1 MATAANLQSGV
12 LAQEVIS
19 NDSLYVQHW
28 LKPSANGRKSLISCE
43 FMDHSKD
50 NMIGLTQVDKS
61 MFLLLPTYYPEIY
74 TDVKNGAMLSKS
86 FKGYWN
92 YICQTATS
100 VDGIQDISFNIQNA
114 TYKTQFFSTPLF
126 TTIETPTN
134 EISLRVPAELSGYFM
149 TKQTRH
155 WMNAISDEQTR
166 VATYNGLGEDFNNW
180 SHSAG
185 MLYIKPNKTL
195 TKCDYVALWFLMVP
209 KSAQLSNFNADA
221 TSPQI
226 VELQFQFHVS
236 VIDDRNIRVK
246 ELGEEYLAKYKA
258 FICEDTALFGLSA
271 NTVLN
276 SVLDLRKVNILGNLT
291 NV

>member
-1 MATAANLQSGV
+1 M
-12 LAQEVIS
+12 
-19 NDSLYVQHW
+19 
-28 LKPSANGRKSLISCE
+28 KPSANGRKSLISCE
-43 FMDHSKD
+43 FLDHSKD
-50 NMIGLTQVDKS
+50 NLIGLTQVDKS
-61 MFLLLPTYYPEIY
+61 MFILLPTYYPEIY
-74 TDVKNGAMLSKS
+74 TDVPNGAMLNKA

-100 VDGIQDISFNIQNA
+100 VDGIQDINFNIQNA

-126 TTIETPTN
+126 TTIEQPTN
-134 EISLRVPAELSGYFM
+134 EISLRVPAELSGYFL

-166 VATYNGLGEDFNNW
+166 VATYNGLKEDFNNW

-209 KSAQLSNFNADA
+209 KTAQLSNFNADA

-226 VELQFQFHVS
+226 IEMNFTFHAS

-246 ELGEEYLAKYKA
+246 ELGEEMLRKYKA
-258 FICEDTALFGLSA
+258 FICEDTALFGISA
-271 NTVLN
+271 NTVLE
-276 SVLDLRKVNILGNLT
+276 SVESLRKVNMLGNLT
-291 NV
+291 SL

>member
-1 MATAANLQSGV
+1 MATPANLQSGV
-12 LAQEVIS
+12 LAQEVIA
-19 NDSLYVQHW
+19 NDSLYVQSW

-50 NMIGLTQVDKS
+50 NLIGLTQVDKS
-61 MFLLLPTYYPEIY
+61 MFILLPTYYPEIY
-74 TDVKNGAMLSKS
+74 TDVPNGAMLNKA

-126 TTIETPTN
+126 TTIEQPTN
-134 EISLRVPAELSGYFM
+134 EISLRVPAELSGYFI

-166 VATYNGLGEDFNNW
+166 VATYNGLDEDFNNW

-209 KSAQLSNFNADA
+209 KQAQISNFNADA

-226 VELQFQFHVS
+226 IEMNLTFHVS

-246 ELGEEYLAKYKA
+246 ELGEEMLRKYKA
-258 FICEDTALFGLSA
+258 FLCEDTALFGIAS
-271 NTVLN
+271 NTVLH
-276 SVLDLRKVNILGNLT
+276 SVEDLRKVNMLSNLT
-291 NV
+291 SL

>member
-1 MATAANLQSGV
+1 MATPANLQSGV
-12 LAQEVIS
+12 LAQEVIA
-19 NDSLYVQHW
+19 NDSLYVQSW
-28 LKPSANGRKSLISCE
+28 LKPSANGRKSLISSE

-50 NMIGLTQVDKS
+50 NLIGLTQVDKS
-61 MFLLLPTYYPEIY
+61 MFILLPTYYPEIY
-74 TDVKNGAMLSKS
+74 TDVPNGAMLNKA

-126 TTIETPTN
+126 TTIEQPTN
-134 EISLRVPAELSGYFM
+134 EISLRVPAELSGYFI

-166 VATYNGLGEDFNNW
+166 VATYNGLDEDFNNW

-209 KSAQLSNFNADA
+209 KQAQISNFNADA

-226 VELQFQFHVS
+226 IEMNLTFHVS

-246 ELGEEYLAKYKA
+246 ELGEEMLRKYKA
-258 FICEDTALFGLSA
+258 FLCEDTALFGIAS
-271 NTVLN
+271 NTVLH
-276 SVLDLRKVNILGNLT
+276 SVEDLRKVNMLSNLT
-291 NV
+291 SL

>member
-1 MATAANLQSGV
+1 MTTPANLQSGV
-12 LAQEVIS
+12 LAQEVIA
-19 NDSLYVQHW
+19 NDSLYVQSW

-50 NMIGLTQVDKS
+50 NLIGLTQVDKS
-61 MFLLLPTYYPEIY
+61 MFILLPTYYPEIY
-74 TDVKNGAMLSKS
+74 TDVPNGAMLNKA

-126 TTIETPTN
+126 TTIEQPTN
-134 EISLRVPAELSGYFM
+134 EISLRVPAELSGYFI

-166 VATYNGLGEDFNNW
+166 VATYNGLDEDFNNW

-209 KSAQLSNFNADA
+209 KQAQISNFNADA

-226 VELQFQFHVS
+226 IEMNLTFHVS

-246 ELGEEYLAKYKA
+246 ELGEEMLRKYKA
-258 FICEDTALFGLSA
+258 FLCEDTALFGIAS
-271 NTVLN
+271 NTVLH
-276 SVLDLRKVNILGNLT
+276 SVEDLRKVNMLSNLT
-291 NV
+291 SL